1 MQNKQEK
8 EEKKRESEKVKA
20 SKQTKRQTCKK
31 RTCRPE
37 PLFNEDEIPLT
48 DSEPDDAICPKCG
61 LHYADDNG
69 GLDWIGCD
77 GCNKWFNQE
86 CTDVLGKNLPDNYFC
101 DECRQ

>member
-1 MQNKQEK
+1 MN
-8 EEKKRESEKVKA
+8 
-20 SKQTKRQTCKK
+20 
-31 RTCRPE
+31 E

-77 GCNKWFNQE
+77 GCNQWFNQE